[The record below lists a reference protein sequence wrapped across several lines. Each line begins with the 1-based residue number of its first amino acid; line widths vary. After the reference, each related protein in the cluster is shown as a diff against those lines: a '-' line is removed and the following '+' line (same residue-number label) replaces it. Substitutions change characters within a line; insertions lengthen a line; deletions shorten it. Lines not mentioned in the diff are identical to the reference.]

1 MPRRPQLAVVPFNY
15 PTDRAYEDLRE
26 RDASRPAV
34 WIQRAGHRLA
44 PTKHFLAA
52 DERARALD
60 PCRRVEG
67 SCALGTRMFILILVP
82 RAHDLK
88 PRMTKVQKRK

>member
-15 PTDRAYEDLRE
+15 PTDRVYEDLRE

-52 DERARALD
+52 DERGNA
-60 PCRRVEG
+60 PPG
-67 SCALGTRMFILILVP
+67 SGFWVLGIP
-82 RAHDLK
+82 
-88 PRMTKVQKRK
+88 PP

>member
-52 DERARALD
+52 DERGNAHPGFGYTPHLNFVLIYLTLHSLVSANPMRAD
-60 PCRRVEG
+60 R
-67 SCALGTRMFILILVP
+67 SI
-82 RAHDLK
+82 K
-88 PRMTKVQKRK
+88 PHIF